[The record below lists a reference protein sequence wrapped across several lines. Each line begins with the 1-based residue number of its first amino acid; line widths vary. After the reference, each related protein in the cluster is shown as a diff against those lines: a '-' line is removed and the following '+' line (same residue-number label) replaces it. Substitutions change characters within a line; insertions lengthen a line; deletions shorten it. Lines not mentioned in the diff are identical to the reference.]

1 MAALLSS
8 TRYTKPMKYS
18 LRSLE
23 LAIVAIVV
31 SGAIAV
37 LCGYFLY
44 VLYMVLSLRGD
55 WQMD

>member
-1 MAALLSS
+1 
-8 TRYTKPMKYS
+8 MKYS